1 MSDKQWE
8 EKGVIAVGLDQ
19 SAASRQAML
28 WAAREASRR
37 GATLQVITAWSFE
50 PLEGAPM
57 AAIDNQAVA
66 EAADLVQKQAL
77 ALVEPHLENP
87 PVIATEIVQTSPADS
102 LIEASKHADLVV
114 VGSHGRGPVR
124 AMIQGSVSMA
134 VVRHAVCPVVVMP
147 PHLGEGEEAEEVA
160 VSGATAISAT
170 GATPATPATPATG
183 ATSATGAGTAT

>member
-1 MSDKQWE
+1 MSDMKWA
-8 EKGVIAVGLDQ
+8 EKGVIAVGLDH
-19 SAASRQAML
+19 AASSRVAMI

-66 EAADLVQKQAL
+66 EAAEIVQKQAL
-77 ALVEPHLENP
+77 AVVEPHLDNP
-87 PVIATEIVQTSPADS
+87 PVIATEIVQTSPADA

-124 AMIQGSVSMA
+124 AMLQGSVSQA
-134 VVRHAVCPVVVMP
+134 VVRHAACPVVVMP
-147 PHLGEGEEAEEVA
+147 PHLGDDEGAEEAV
-160 VSGATAISAT
+160 VSTT
-170 GATPATPATPATG
+170 T
-183 ATSATGAGTAT
+183 